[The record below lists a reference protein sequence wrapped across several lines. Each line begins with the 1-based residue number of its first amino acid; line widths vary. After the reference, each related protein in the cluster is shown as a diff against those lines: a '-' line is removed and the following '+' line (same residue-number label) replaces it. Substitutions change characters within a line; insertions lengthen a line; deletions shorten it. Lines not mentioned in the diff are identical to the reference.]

1 MRHQDWFDDLPVL
14 GKLPPGLA
22 AVKLRE
28 IGDDHT
34 AAALERSAAEQDTEL
49 VSFGVDERGRTWP
62 LRCPRFNTSPGTGT
76 TGPTTR
82 PAARSSA
89 EPMPGA

>member
-14 GKLPPGLA
+14 GKLPPDLA

-34 AAALERSAAEQDTEL
+34 AAALDALRPS
-49 VSFGVDERGRTWP
+49 RT
-62 LRCPRFNTSPGTGT
+62 G
-76 TGPTTR
+76 
-82 PAARSSA
+82 SSSLSV
-89 EPMPGA
+89 